1 VYGWGEV
8 SSALARP
15 VVTGLGGEERGSGGR
30 PMSGEGSVI
39 GEGGSF
45 CRGEYSS
52 IGDGLVLLS
61 AR

>member
-1 VYGWGEV
+1 MYGWGEV

-15 VVTGLGGEERGSGGR
+15 VTGLGGEERGSGGR
-30 PMSGEGSVI
+30 PISGEGSVM

-52 IGDGLVLLS
+52 IGEGFVLLS